1 MLIVT
6 GIIEIPDGA
15 FEAAR
20 PAIAR
25 MVEAT
30 LAEPGCITYGFW
42 RDPDRD
48 NRLRV
53 YEEWEGQAALDAH
66 FASAHMAEFRAAL
79 AEIGP
84 IRREIMA
91 IEAGRMTPL

>member
-6 GIIEIPDGA
+6 GIIEIPEGA
-15 FEAAR
+15 FEQVR
-20 PAIAR
+20 PAIRR

-30 LAEPGCITYGFW
+30 LAEPGCMTYGFW
-42 RDPDRD
+42 QDPDRE

-53 YEEWEGQAALDAH
+53 YEEWEGRAALDAH
-66 FASAHMAEFRAAL
+66 FATAHMAEFRAAL

-84 IRREIMA
+84 IRREIVA
-91 IEAGRMTPL
+91 IEAGAREPL

>member
-6 GIIEIPDGA
+6 GVIELPQGA

-20 PAIAR
+20 PAIRR
-25 MVEAT
+25 MVQET

-42 RDPDRD
+42 QDPDRP

-53 YEEWEGQAALDAH
+53 YEQWEGRAALDDH

-79 AEIGP
+79 AELGP
-84 IRREIMA
+84 IRREVVA
-91 IEAGRMTPL
+91 IEAGKVEPL

>member
-6 GIIEIPDGA
+6 GVIEVPEGA

-20 PAIAR
+20 PAIKR

-30 LAEPGCITYGFW
+30 LAEEGCITYGFW
-42 RDPDRD
+42 QDPDSP

-53 YEEWEGQAALDAH
+53 YEEWRDRAALEAH
-66 FASAHMAEFRAAL
+66 FEAPHMADFRAAL
-79 AEIGP
+79 AELGP
-84 IRREIMA
+84 IRREVKA
-91 IEAGRMTPL
+91 IEAGRVEQL